1 VFVVNTASGGILLEP
16 IAMRAIK
23 VVLASLCVGASLA
36 LAGCGGGSVDVGVE
50 VGVDVPVTAT
60 APVAAFDIIM
70 FVNGQQVAGVDLL
83 PSEEQDVYVPVGN
96 SFELEASGPVA
107 WTVVVGG
114 RIVSAP
120 VGSRI
125 DFGGA
130 SVMQTLITNARF
142 AASTGSVGF
151 LPNPVVVTLVATSL
165 VDSQQEAQMNIV
177 LTN

>member
-1 VFVVNTASGGILLEP
+1 
-16 IAMRAIK
+16 MRAIK
-23 VVLASLCVGASLA
+23 VFLASLGLGASLV
-36 LAGCGGGSVDVGVE
+36 LTGCGGGSVDIGVE
-50 VGVDVPVTAT
+50 VPISSP

-83 PSEEQDVYVPVGN
+83 PGEEQDVYVIAGN
-96 SFELEASGPVA
+96 SFELDSSGPVA

-114 RIVSAP
+114 NIINAP

-125 DFGGA
+125 DYGGA
-130 SVMQTLITNARF
+130 SIVQTLITNARF
-142 AASTGSVGF
+142 AANTSGGGF

-165 VDSQQEAQMNIV
+165 VDGRQEAQINVV

>member
-1 VFVVNTASGGILLEP
+1 
-16 IAMRAIK
+16 MRAIK
-23 VVLASLCVGASLA
+23 VFFASLSLGASLV
-36 LAGCGGGSVDVGVE
+36 LVGCGGGSVDIGVGI
-50 VGVDVPVTAT
+50 DVPITSP

-83 PSEEQDVYVPVGN
+83 PSEEQDVYVPAGN
-96 SFELEASGPVA
+96 SFELDSSGPVV

-114 RIVSAP
+114 SIINAP

-125 DFGGA
+125 DYGGA
-130 SVMQTLITNARF
+130 SIVQTLITNARF
-142 AASTGSVGF
+142 AANTSGAGF

-165 VDSQQEAQMNIV
+165 VDSRQEAQINVV